1 MPQVIKIDSRE
12 TLEIKPETLYN
23 LISNSGWGSNPT
35 VDGFIVVEDKITS
48 SDAEDGGAD
57 HDIIIKE
64 LATDKFFK
72 GGYTDWDM
80 DNTDYDEEDDEI
92 GDRCDLNTSLI
103 QVFPK
108 QVTVTIYE

>member
-1 MPQVIKIDSRE
+1 MPNVIKRE

-23 LISNSGWGSNPT
+23 LISDSGWGSMPEI
-35 VDGFIVVEDKITS
+35 DGFVVIEDKITS

-72 GGYTDWDM
+72 GSYTDWDM
-80 DNTDYDEEDDEI
+80 DNTDYDEEEDEI
-92 GDRCDLNTSLI
+92 DGRCDLNTSLI

-108 QVTVTIYE
+108 QVTITIYE